1 VDDFSEGSLSIGAL
15 ASPSLGPLFWR
26 PKRLGVDSAW
36 YGHLPFAQWIV
47 FATRPRVLV
56 ELGTHAGVS
65 YSAFCE
71 AVAHAEL
78 DTRCFAVDTWAG
90 DEHAGFYGENIFQ
103 DLKQFHDERY
113 AAFSQMIRRTFDEA
127 LAYLPD
133 HSIDLLHI
141 DGRHHYEDVRH
152 DFETWLPKLSD
163 RAVVLFHD
171 TNVRER
177 DFGVW
182 RLWHELAGQHP
193 SFEFLHA
200 YGLGVLIVGRQA
212 PDMVKALCRLE
223 DPADIAAVRHRFA
236 ALGERW
242 ICDIRLRTAEREL
255 KTALQ
260 LEREVRA
267 WGDAESAFGK
277 TAHAELMALTSRYTA
292 LETAYLQLKAE
303 RNSHIIELAEARS
316 ARDASERA
324 SRQQADEATASYGLA
339 IDALRAERDSL
350 ATSLADAMQNA
361 AAAQATIS
369 SLIQERAIVMNSTS
383 WRLTAPIR
391 RIVSRLRPSRPLP
404 PAPAAPP
411 AEPVVALAEPAPI
424 ISVPSPPPSGKP
436 RILYIAGEPDTPGA
450 TYRCDRYEAACC
462 LAGWEATT
470 VAIKDVTDKTLLGHD
485 VVVLWRAAWD
495 GHVEQIIACARGN
508 GSRVVF
514 DVDDLMIKPE
524 LAKIAIVDGIR
535 TIQVTESDAQYFFG
549 RVQRV
554 LANADVCSCT
564 TSELARHLREWQ
576 KATHVLPN
584 GFDAEALRR
593 SRLAVR
599 QAKQAE
605 GDGLIR
611 LGYAAGTR
619 THQKDFRQ
627 AAGAVARVLAARPDT
642 RLVLFRATTDGQGVV
657 LAEEFDELAPYQD
670 RIEWRAMVPLIDLP
684 DELIRFD
691 INLAPL
697 EVENP
702 FCEAKSELKYF
713 EAALVDVPTVASPTG
728 PYRRAIDDGRT
739 GFLAAGEDEW
749 YARMLQLVDDPELR
763 RQVGRAAFHDA
774 LWTFGPQ
781 RRLELTR
788 SFLHQLN
795 GGVTGAQAFELAVRR
810 GEYRATTSPNVP
822 QSDILFATDRLLDAQ
837 VTVTI
842 ASYNYAEYVVEA
854 LESVRMQTLEL
865 LDLVVVDDC
874 SPDPTVPELILAWAK
889 LHAARFNRLVVR
901 RHQRN
906 AGLGATR
913 NSGFDTAETPYVL
926 PLDADNRLHPHCCE
940 RLLAALLPSNA
951 AYVYPRMQEFGSR
964 HEVAGGE
971 RFEPMRFVGGNYIDA
986 MALVGK
992 WAWAAAGGYDT
1003 PEFMGWEDYGLW
1015 CQMIEIGQ
1023 WGQPVEEILAEY
1035 RVHHDSMVNE
1045 ITETQHNK
1053 MRLVANV
1060 ERRHPWLDI
1069 LVRGPKER
1077 ALPRTS

>member
-1 VDDFSEGSLSIGAL
+1 VDDFSEGALSIGAL
-15 ASPSLGPLFWR
+15 ASPFLGPLFWR
-26 PKRLGVDSAW
+26 PRRLGVDSAW

-47 FATRPRVLV
+47 FAARPRCLV

-71 AVAHAEL
+71 AVQQAGL

-90 DEHAGFYGENIFQ
+90 DEHAGFYGEDIF
-103 DLKQFHDERY
+103 DDFKQFHDERY

-127 LAYLPD
+127 LEFLPD

-141 DGRHHYEDVRH
+141 DGRHHYADVRH

-182 RLWHELAGQHP
+182 RLWHELAGQHN

-200 YGLGVLIVGRQA
+200 YGLGVLTVGKDA

-223 DPADIAAVRHRFA
+223 DPADIAAVRDRFA
-236 ALGERW
+236 SLGERW
-242 ICDIRLRTAEREL
+242 MSDIRLRTTEREL

-267 WGDAESAFGK
+267 WGDGESRFGK
-277 TAHAELMALTSRYTA
+277 QAHAELMALTSRYTA
-292 LETAYLQLKAE
+292 LETAYLQLKTE
-303 RNSHIIELAEARS
+303 RNSHIIELAALRS
-316 ARDASERA
+316 AREESERLGG
-324 SRQQADEATASYGLA
+324 QQPGDP
-339 IDALRAERDSL
+339 LRIERDNLAASL
-350 ATSLADAMQNA
+350 LEAQQSG
-361 AAAQATIS
+361 AAAQARIDW
-369 SLIQERAIVMNSTS
+369 LLEEREIVLNSTS
-383 WRLTAPIR
+383 WRLTRPLRGI
-391 RIVSRLRPSRPLP
+391 ISRLRRTRRPAPAPVLASGPVAAPEALIEPPPLPLP
-404 PAPAAPP
+404 PA
-411 AEPVVALAEPAPI
+411 
-424 ISVPSPPPSGKP
+424 SGKP

-450 TYRCDRYEAACC
+450 TYRCERYEAAAR
-462 LAGWEATT
+462 LAGWEAST
-470 VAIKDVTDKTLLGHD
+470 VAIKDVTDKTLLGQD

-508 GSRVVF
+508 GSRIVF

-535 TIQVTESDAQYFFG
+535 TIQVTEGDAQYFFG

-554 LANADVCSCT
+554 MANADVCSCT
-564 TSELARHLREWQ
+564 TQELARHMREWQ

-593 SRLAVR
+593 SRLAIR
-599 QAKQAE
+599 RASQAE
-605 GDGLIR
+605 HDGLIR

-627 AAGAVARVLAARPDT
+627 AAGAVARVLAERPEA

-657 LAEEFDELAPYQD
+657 LAEEFEELAPYQHQ
-670 RIEWRAMVPLIDLP
+670 IEWREMVPLADLA
-684 DELIRFD
+684 DELVRFD

-739 GFLAAGEDEW
+739 GFLASGEAEW
-749 YARMLQLVDDPELR
+749 FAVLSRLVDDAGLR
-763 RQVGRAAFHDA
+763 RRVGRAAYHDA

-781 RRLELTR
+781 RRLEMTR
-788 SFLHQLN
+788 SFLHQLK
-795 GGVTGAQAFELAVRR
+795 GGVAGAQAFELSVRR
-810 GEYRATTSPNVP
+810 GAYRAKTSPDVVA
-822 QSDILFATDRLLDAQ
+822 SDVLFISDRLGDAP

-842 ASYNYAEYVVEA
+842 ASYNYADYVIEA
-854 LESVRMQTLEL
+854 LESVRMQSLEL

-874 SPDPTVPELILAWAK
+874 SPDPTVLELILEWAR
-889 LHAARFNRLVVR
+889 LHANRFNRLVVR
-901 RHQRN
+901 KHQRN

-913 NSGFDTAETPYVL
+913 NSGFNAAETPYVL
-926 PLDADNRLHPHCCE
+926 PLDADNRLRPECCE
-940 RLLAALLPSNA
+940 RLLAALLPSTA
-951 AYVYPRMQEFGSR
+951 AYVYPRMQEFGGR
-964 HEVAGGE
+964 HDIAGGE

-992 WAWAAAGGYDT
+992 WAWAAASGYDT

-1015 CQMIEIGQ
+1015 CQMIEMGQ
-1023 WGQPVEEILAEY
+1023 WGEAVEEILAEY

-1045 ITETQHNK
+1045 ITETKQNK

-1060 ERRHPWLDI
+1060 EARHPWLDI
-1069 LVRGPKER
+1069 LVREPKER
-1077 ALPRTS
+1077 AVPRNR